1 MVGAAIH
8 FMTIEYSTQASVFLK
23 LSLYGA
29 KCYCFNVILEHL
41 NYFKSFILFAI
52 SLF

>member
-29 KCYCFNVILEHL
+29 KCYCFNGILEHL